1 MAQTKK
7 PWAAMAPVR
16 RRIEIDWQE
25 VFTSARFS
33 PDREASVFF
42 APPTARPE
50 KRRGPPYPTR
60 RLWGLRGKLEQR
72 RRERCPGAVA
82 GDGAPRRVTRA
93 AAKVRA
99 PAARSCVFVCG

>member
-7 PWAAMAPVR
+7 PWAAMTPVR
-16 RRIEIDWQE
+16 RRIEIDCQE
-25 VFTSARFS
+25 VFTGPSY

-42 APPTARPE
+42 ASSTARQ
-50 KRRGPPYPTR
+50 RGRGPPYPTR